1 MSIELK
7 IPEVGESVQ
16 EVQIG
21 KWLKQEGDQVE
32 QDEELVELETDK
44 ASLELP
50 APTAGTLVEILKKE
64 GERVAVGE
72 VIGRIDE
79 SGGEGKSKGRAES
92 KQEADSEEEA
102 GDEQDIK
109 SQAKEAT
116 ETTTKSKPQKPKAK
130 PAKAESNGEPEQVDA
145 KDEARADADTQLSAE
160 NLEDEVSATP
170 SARRALR
177 EHGLSAED
185 VQAEG
190 ERLRREDVDRYVKQT
205 SKQEEQEENTSEE
218 ESDASVR
225 ESAETTNS
233 ELEEV
238 VPMSLIRRRIAAR
251 LVEAQ
256 QNAALLT
263 TFNEIDMSAVMEL
276 RQEFREEFKEEYGL
290 KLGYMPFFV
299 KAVIDALRHYRELN
313 AEIRDESIVYRN
325 YYHIGVAIGG
335 EKGLV
340 VPVLKYAE
348 RMSFADI
355 EAAIDDFAQR
365 ALTNKLKPSDLEGG
379 TFTITNGGVYGSL
392 LSTPIVNPPE
402 SGVLGM
408 HAIEDRP
415 VAREGQIVI
424 RPMMYVAL
432 TYDHRI
438 VDGREAVSFLKRVRE
453 AIEEPSR
460 MLIEV

>member
-1 MSIELK
+1 
-7 IPEVGESVQ
+7 
-16 EVQIG
+16 
-21 KWLKQEGDQVE
+21 
-32 QDEELVELETDK
+32 
-44 ASLELP
+44 
-50 APTAGTLVEILKKE
+50 
-64 GERVAVGE
+64 
-72 VIGRIDE
+72 
-79 SGGEGKSKGRAES
+79 
-92 KQEADSEEEA
+92 
-102 GDEQDIK
+102 
-109 SQAKEAT
+109 
-116 ETTTKSKPQKPKAK
+116 
-130 PAKAESNGEPEQVDA
+130 
-145 KDEARADADTQLSAE
+145 
-160 NLEDEVSATP
+160 
-170 SARRALR
+170 
-177 EHGLSAED
+177 
-185 VQAEG
+185 
-190 ERLRREDVDRYVKQT
+190 
-205 SKQEEQEENTSEE
+205 
-218 ESDASVR
+218 